1 MFADIALHATLPA
14 TDFGRAKAW
23 YAEKLDLHPIAE
35 DDEPGGAWYET
46 GGARFLL
53 YESTFAG
60 GNRATTASFT
70 VDDFPAAVAFLRKRG
85 VTFEEYDFGDFK
97 TEDGVLTLPDGN
109 QGAWFHDSEGNILA
123 VSTM

>member
-23 YAEKLDLHPIAE
+23 YAEKLDLQPIAE
-35 DDEPGGAWYET
+35 EEQTDGAWYET
-46 GGARFLL
+46 GGVRFLL
-53 YESTFAG
+53 YQSTFAG
-60 GNRATTASFT
+60 SNRATAASFS
-70 VDDFPAAVAFLRKRG
+70 VGDFPAAIAFLRARG

-109 QGAWFHDSEGNILA
+109 QGAWFRDSEGNILA

>member
-35 DDEPGGAWYET
+35 DDEPGGTWYET
-46 GGARFLL
+46 GGVRFLL

-60 GNRATTASFT
+60 GNRATAASFT

-85 VTFEEYDFGDFK
+85 VTFEEYDFGEFK